1 MTTGWIIAIVLYVVG
16 SITALGVSAFLITLG
31 GRSPLQREMGWI
43 ILWVLFWPIIAPFF
57 VARVLINFFR
67 K

>member
-1 MTTGWIIAIVLYVVG
+1 MTIGWIIAIVLYVIG
-16 SITALGVSAFLITLG
+16 SIAALGVSSFLITLG
-31 GRSPLQREMGWI
+31 GRSPIPREMGWV

-57 VARVLINFFR
+57 VIKVLINLFH